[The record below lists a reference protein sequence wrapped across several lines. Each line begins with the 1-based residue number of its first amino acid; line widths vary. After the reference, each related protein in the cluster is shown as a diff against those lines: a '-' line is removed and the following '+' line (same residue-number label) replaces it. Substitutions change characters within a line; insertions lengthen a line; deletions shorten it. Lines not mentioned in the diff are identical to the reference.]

1 MRIITNT
8 SVDYARFSLEFWME
22 SAVEFADKR
31 VNLVEVLEVALD
43 RLNQQPARITLKR
56 MVKAKLKK
64 LSQIDAQ
71 D

>member
-1 MRIITNT
+1 
-8 SVDYARFSLEFWME
+8 ME